1 MMMRLS
7 PPRAYGS
14 IRRVSNGNLS
24 AMPRS
29 PRTKV
34 SIYLSGLYPIRLSPL
49 DPRQY
54 LFRRDRE
61 VLSNQVQHPEL
72 RVLRIYPRYTDGG
85 AIAEIEVDDKTA
97 LEDLLKKTRDTWTG
111 IAKPLWWMRWAHRE
125 VHPVKGV
132 PWLEDMDHFPSR
144 TIQVE
149 VEGTEKFTQE
159 SLWHL
164 IRPFGRIK
172 SIELSTPKDPLPK
185 VAHVTLES
193 VRAATV
199 VRNCLH
205 GYRTQGGTVLRISYV
220 PSIKAHA
227 LRSWLSSHPK
237 IVLPV
242 LVLLLGGVSY
252 AFFDPIRTFFIKSHI
267 SGTLDVHQYQL
278 VNWLE
283 KETRSRFSF
292 FTPADD
298 GQSQDVSGA
307 SVVEVER
314 NEALDRLRG
323 WISGLPETFVV
334 ISGPKGS
341 GKGALVEELIRPR
354 KNVLVIDCEK
364 VCKDALNERRRV
376 AELAKEV
383 GYFPYFSFLGSINHL
398 IDLGSVGLIGQKA
411 GFESSSD
418 TEIRQILDLVE
429 VALGKVSEEVA
440 KQIKSS
446 LKPPLGDD
454 SEVSVQEKPDGTT
467 RTAEVNRGYGNVPV
481 VVLKG
486 FCTGKAQNDDYLW
499 DGLADWAS
507 RLTEKK
513 IAHVIFTSENVGVGK
528 PLSKALSSR
537 PMNLIH
543 LTDANPDSALQYIAR
558 QMARPDDRAM
568 ILNPINGPLIAKL
581 GGRLTELDKLIEKI
595 KAGVQL
601 EVAVEEIVMRSVME
615 IKKKISMDG
624 ETGDGVKWSRNQLWG
639 LIRALD
645 ARDELMWHA
654 TVVDLFDGDESGLY
668 ALEDTNLI
676 TIVHRDIGGS
686 VIRIGKPIYRSAIRR
701 ILEEDV
707 AFTAYQDRIASMKKL
722 KKAEEEIKQKIGDL
736 MELAKLFPIIG
747 TMGSSSNWSLGSA
760 SGKLPDEIKW
770 KVEKTLKKLKTLQ
783 GQVDQLE
790 KSIEQAK
797 KGLEK

>member
-1 MMMRLS
+1 
-7 PPRAYGS
+7 
-14 IRRVSNGNLS
+14 
-24 AMPRS
+24 
-29 PRTKV
+29 
-34 SIYLSGLYPIRLSPL
+34 
-49 DPRQY
+49 
-54 LFRRDRE
+54 
-61 VLSNQVQHPEL
+61 
-72 RVLRIYPRYTDGG
+72 
-85 AIAEIEVDDKTA
+85 
-97 LEDLLKKTRDTWTG
+97 
-111 IAKPLWWMRWAHRE
+111 MRWARRE
-125 VHPVKGV
+125 VYPVKGV
-132 PWLEDMDHFPSR
+132 PWLEDMDQFPSR

-172 SIELSTPKDPLPK
+172 SIELSTAKEPSLK
-185 VAHVTLES
+185 VARVTLES

-205 GYRTQGGTVLRISYV
+205 GYRTQEGTSLRVSYV

-227 LRSWLSSHPK
+227 VRSWLSSHPK

-267 SGTLDVHQYQL
+267 SGALDVHQYQI

-283 KETRSRFSF
+283 KETRTRFSF
-292 FTPADD
+292 FTPANE
-298 GQSQDVSGA
+298 GQSEDASGA

-314 NEALDRLRG
+314 NEALDKLRG

-364 VCKDALNERRRV
+364 VCKDASSERRRV
-376 AELAKEV
+376 ANLAKEV
-383 GYFPYFSFLGSINHL
+383 GYFPYFTFLGSINHL

-418 TEIRQILDLVE
+418 TEIRQLSSCVNTMQILDLVE
-429 VALGKVSEEVA
+429 VALAKVSEEVS
-440 KQIKSS
+440 KQIKTT
-446 LKPPLGDD
+446 LNTPPGD
-454 SEVSVQEKPDGTT
+454 SAEVSVQEKTDFAT
-467 RTAEVNRGYGNVPV
+467 RTAELHRGYSNVPV

-486 FCTGKAQNDDYLW
+486 FCTGQANNDDYLW
-499 DGLADWAS
+499 DGLAEWAS

-513 IAHVIFTSENVGVGK
+513 IAHVVFTSENVGVGK

-568 ILNPINGPLIAKL
+568 ILNPINGPCIAKL

-615 IKKKISMDG
+615 IKKKITIDG
-624 ETGDGVKWSRNQLWG
+624 ENGDGGKWNRTQVWG

-645 ARDELMWHA
+645 MQDELMWHA

-668 ALEDTNLI
+668 ALEDANLI
-676 TIVHRDIGGS
+676 TIVHQDLGGS
-686 VIRIGKPIYRSAIRR
+686 VIRIGKPIYRTAIRR

-722 KKAEEEIKQKIGDL
+722 KKAEEEIKQKIGEL
-736 MELAKLFPIIG
+736 VELAKLFPIIG
-747 TMGSSSNWSLGSA
+747 TIGSSSNWSLGSS

-790 KSIEQAK
+790 KSVELAK
-797 KGLEK
+797 KGLAK